1 MIFTLRHKQE
11 QSVSELISDYKI
23 HHLSKSI
30 KMKLTHINKIF
41 LISAIALMVGSC
53 TKQLE
58 SPQPEQSID
67 AATGIN
73 NATDVEGVLIGAYS
87 VLAGGA
93 LYGTNLL
100 MLPDLQASEN
110 MASWR
115 GTFQGQRQVS
125 LHNMTRD
132 NSEAS
137 RTWIAGYR
145 AINLANIVLKNIN
158 VVTDADQKDQLEGE
172 ALFIRGI
179 MHFELV
185 RLFAKPWGA
194 TPNNDGP
201 GIVVKTTATLT
212 EEPAVPRGTVKAAY
226 DQAIADLT
234 AAAGKLPDDNGERA
248 NRFVAQ
254 AFLARI
260 YLQQGN
266 YAAARDAANIVI
278 EQGPY
283 SMNDDVLEAFVEDN
297 TDEVIFEI
305 EQDVQHNAGTAND
318 GMATFYASLPGI
330 GRADVRVDANF
341 VNSYNPADLRKTE
354 WYYIGTGARPGNWYT
369 YKWNSFSQNLPIIRL
384 AEMYLIRAECNLRLG
399 TTVGDT
405 PANDLA
411 KVRNPARVGLPVIA
425 APTLNDI
432 LQERIYELAFE
443 GLRIHDVKRLHQSA
457 GAFAWD
463 ADLLVFPIPQREVD
477 ASSGIIAQNPGY

>member
-1 MIFTLRHKQE
+1 MKFKF
-11 QSVSELISDYKI
+11 I
-23 HHLSKSI
+23 H
-30 KMKLTHINKIF
+30 KIF
-41 LISAIALMVGSC
+41 LICSIAMVLESC
-53 TKQLE
+53 TKQLDVE
-58 SPQPEQSID
+58 PQQSID
-67 AATGIN
+67 ASTALN
-73 NATDVEGVLIGAYS
+73 NAGDVEAAIIGAYS

-100 MLPDLQASEN
+100 MLADLQASEG

-145 AINLANIVLKNIN
+145 AINMANIVLKYVN
-158 VVTDADQKDQLEGE
+158 VVTDPDLKDQLEGE

-185 RLFAKPWGA
+185 RYFGKPWGA
-194 TPNNDGP
+194 TAANDHP

-212 EEPAVPRGTVKAAY
+212 EEAAVARSSVKAAY

-234 AAAGKLPDDNGERA
+234 AAAAKLPDDNGERA
-248 NRFVAQ
+248 NRFIAH

-260 YLQQGN
+260 YLQQAN
-266 YAAARDAANIVI
+266 YAAARDQANIVI
-278 EQGPY
+278 EEGPY
-283 SMNDDVLEAFVEDN
+283 SMNDDILEAFLEDN

-305 EQDVQHNAGTAND
+305 EQDVQNNAGTAND
-318 GMATFYASLPGI
+318 GMATFYASFPGV
-330 GRADVRVDANF
+330 GRADVRVDAAF
-341 VNSYNPADLRKTE
+341 VNSYNAADLRKSA
-354 WYYIGTGARPGNWYT
+354 WYYIGTGARAGNWYT
-369 YKWNSFSQNLPIIRL
+369 RKWNSFSMNLPIIRL

-399 TTVGDT
+399 TSVGDT

-411 KVRNPARVGLPVIA
+411 QVRNPSRVGLPVIA
-425 APTLNDI
+425 APTLADI
-432 LQERIYELAFE
+432 LQERIFELAFE
-443 GLRIHDVKRLHQSA
+443 GLRIHDVKRLKLTLVNPTT
-457 GAFAWD
+457 GATIAWD